1 MYLPKQMSEEEI
13 RAVVEAAVAETGAAG
28 MAQMGKVMGL
38 VKGKV
43 AGKADMGKVS
53 AIVRAV
59 LAAK

>member
-1 MYLPKQMSEEEI
+1 MSEEEI